1 MLDRACLERAGC
13 QSEHHTTFCCT
24 RVYVGACDSSRRI
37 WSTWASKSM
46 GRWAASV
53 RAMLGSQCNAT
64 ALPYTGAPLYVLR
77 YEEVVN
83 DPEDSLTSLLTF
95 LGEWLI
101 WVVAQ
106 IAEEAVGAVGI

>member
-1 MLDRACLERAGC
+1 ME
-13 QSEHHTTFCCT
+13 
-24 RVYVGACDSSRRI
+24 
-37 WSTWASKSM
+37 
-46 GRWAASV
+46 RWAASV

-64 ALPYTGAPLYVLR
+64 ALPSTGAPLHLLR

-101 WVVAQ
+101 WGIARVA
-106 IAEEAVGAVGI
+106 